1 MRLNSFIFD
10 SDFLQA
16 LVPARVMDSLSTYT
30 YLGSLNLDRM
40 LLPFL
45 LMGLLLL
52 LVILAGR
59 KKWQFRSVIYFV
71 GGIIFFRL
79 MLFGNP
85 VAWYLH
91 SKLLGWNDVG
101 FRQVNVIDNELRH
114 YFDPPDEV
122 RFLAIGS
129 SQTGAIYG
137 DYAKNNSDLYKVE
150 LSGLGPTEYY
160 LYRDIVGKVKPE
172 QVLLYLS
179 EFDIARSPSYDTY
192 RYAPRQWWSLV
203 SYTLSLRK
211 NEKSDE
217 MGVGLKEL
225 WIAQIFPE
233 FKYSFIFKGYLR
245 KWLGLNKVFELD
257 AESFNVQLKEDKIRS
272 HVGSLKEILDMNAIE
287 NSMAALTYFFEYC
300 KSQGLQVA
308 IIEGSYHPDA
318 YNQKNLTL
326 QSLVNEKMVQI
337 SELYENIEFV
347 SHDKIST
354 LLAEDFMDGYHLT
367 AAAGDRVT
375 HEIIKYIDRSGESVL
390 TDDL

>member
-16 LVPARVMDSLSTYT
+16 LVPARVMDSLSTYV

-52 LVILAGR
+52 LAVLAGR
-59 KKWQFRSVIYFV
+59 KKWQFRSVIYFF
-71 GGIIFFRL
+71 GGIIFLRL

-114 YFDPPDEV
+114 YFDPPEEV

-129 SQTGAIYG
+129 SQTGALYG

-172 QVLLYLS
+172 HVLLYLS
-179 EFDIARSPSYDTY
+179 EFDIARNPSYDTY
-192 RYAPRQWWSLV
+192 RYAPRQWWSLA
-203 SYTLSLRK
+203 SYTLSLRN
-211 NEKSDE
+211 NEQSEE
-217 MGVGLKEL
+217 MQAGLKEL
-225 WIAQIFPE
+225 WIAQLFPE

-245 KWLGLNKVFELD
+245 KWLGLNQTFERD
-257 AESFNVQLKEDKIRS
+257 AENFNTQSKNDKTQS
-272 HVGSLKEILDMNAIE
+272 QVSSLKDIFDANAIE
-287 NSMAALTYFFEYC
+287 NSMAALNYFLEYC

-326 QSLVNEKMVQI
+326 NSLVNEKMVQI
-337 SELYENIEFV
+337 SESYENIEFI
-347 SHDKIST
+347 SHDKISM
-354 LLAEDFMDGYHLT
+354 LLAEDFVDGYHLT
-367 AAAGDRVT
+367 AVAADRVT
-375 HEIIKYIDRSGESVL
+375 HEIIKYIDGPSESVRA
-390 TDDL
+390 DDL